1 MPVPVTVTSFWCIC
15 ICICLLVSRD
25 HGLMILPMHRSFG
38 MVYKGFRKGRPDEG
52 ELAIKFIDLAEEVY
66 VYNEHV

>member
-1 MPVPVTVTSFWCIC
+1 
-15 ICICLLVSRD
+15 
-25 HGLMILPMHRSFG
+25 MILPMHRSFG

-52 ELAIKFIDLAEEVY
+52 ELAIKFIDLAEEEY